1 MPLISSLLLSLVV
14 SLPATLTFSAPDG
27 WVSKTPSSSMRLAEF
42 TLAKAAGDTEDA
54 SVTVYFFGATQ
65 GGNVQANIDR
75 WISQMAQPDGRASK
89 DVAKTSTM
97 TAGSGLTLTLVDV
110 TGTYVAEVAPGSAEK
125 FNKAGFRQIAVY
137 IDTPGG
143 PYFVKALGPAATIAK
158 WQSAITAFLTSVAYK

>member
-1 MPLISSLLLSLVV
+1 MPFITSLLLSLVV
-14 SLPATLTFSAPDG
+14 SLPATLTFTAPDG
-27 WVSKTPSSSMRLAEF
+27 WASKTPSSSMRLAEY
-42 TLAKAAGDTEDA
+42 TLGKAAGDAEDA

-89 DVAKTSTM
+89 DVAKTTTM
-97 TAGSGLTLTLVDV
+97 TSAAGLTLTLVDV

-137 IDTPGG
+137 INTPGG

-158 WQSAITAFLTSVAYK
+158 WHGQITTFLGSVAYR